1 MKEYR
6 RFVAYVYEYQKEKKG
21 RNCGF
26 IQVEAK
32 EQNCRMEVH
41 LLCPGL
47 LPEEKCEIFGFV
59 RNSGLM
65 DGILVGECRTGE
77 SRADCVV
84 ETDRESLGGSG
95 IPLEKM
101 GGMILLTESGGF
113 FGTEWDDRAI
123 RPDNFRRVKLQ
134 KEKEKEEGRKKPEM
148 QEEVPEEDRKELEMQ
163 KEIPEESRKKPEM
176 QEEIPEESRKE
187 PEMQEGEAV
196 KAPEASEKVT
206 EEAAEASEFQEK
218 KAETEPKGVEP
229 SGQKESSR
237 EQMAAQSVAETD
249 VKKRKVEFPHIGEPA
264 EIFEDGEIFDCRK
277 IQLRDLCRLRSREC
291 GLRNNRFL
299 QYGFYNFGHLLLG
312 RNRSGHYIL
321 GVPGAYDQQE
331 QFMANMFGFPYF
343 RESRQIQVPKRRGG
357 YWYRLIN
364 PPEFH

>member
-41 LLCPGL
+41 LLCSGL
-47 LPEEKCEIFGFV
+47 LPESKCEIFGFV

-95 IPLEKM
+95 IPLEKI

-123 RPDNFRRVKLQ
+123 RPENFRRVKLQ
-134 KEKEKEEGRKKPEM
+134 KEKK
-148 QEEVPEEDRKELEMQ
+148 EDRKES
-163 KEIPEESRKKPEM
+163 EI
-176 QEEIPEESRKE
+176 QEEVQEEARKE
-187 PEMQEGEAV
+187 PEKQE
-196 KAPEASEKVT
+196 KK
-206 EEAAEASEFQEK
+206 EEAAEK
-218 KAETEPKGVEP
+218 EPKTHE
-229 SGQKESSR
+229 ER
-237 EQMAAQSVAETD
+237 MAAQSVAEAD
-249 VKKRKVEFPHIGEPA
+249 EPKRTAEILHIGEPA

-343 RESRQIQVPKRRGG
+343 KESRRIQVPKDRGG

>member
-47 LPEEKCEIFGFV
+47 LQEEKCEIFGFV

-134 KEKEKEEGRKKPEM
+134 KEKEEGRKK
-148 QEEVPEEDRKELEMQ
+148 
-163 KEIPEESRKKPEM
+163 
-176 QEEIPEESRKE
+176 

-237 EQMAAQSVAETD
+237 EQMAAQSVAEAD

-343 RESRQIQVPKRRGG
+343 RESQQIQVPKRRGG

>member
-47 LPEEKCEIFGFV
+47 LPESKCEIFGFV

-95 IPLEKM
+95 IPLEKI

-123 RPDNFRRVKLQ
+123 RPENFRRVKLQ
-134 KEKEKEEGRKKPEM
+134 KEKKEGRKESEI
-148 QEEVPEEDRKELEMQ
+148 QEEV
-163 KEIPEESRKKPEM
+163 
-176 QEEIPEESRKE
+176 QEEARKE
-187 PEMQEGEAV
+187 PEKQE
-196 KAPEASEKVT
+196 KK
-206 EEAAEASEFQEK
+206 EEAAEK
-218 KAETEPKGVEP
+218 EPKTHE
-229 SGQKESSR
+229 ER
-237 EQMAAQSVAETD
+237 MAAQSVAEVD
-249 VKKRKVEFPHIGEPA
+249 EPKRKAEILHIGETA

-343 RESRQIQVPKRRGG
+343 KESRRIQVPKDRGG

>member
-1 MKEYR
+1 
-6 RFVAYVYEYQKEKKG
+6 
-21 RNCGF
+21 
-26 IQVEAK
+26 
-32 EQNCRMEVH
+32 MEVH

-134 KEKEKEEGRKKPEM
+134 KEKEEGRKKPEM
-148 QEEVPEEDRKELEMQ
+148 QEEVPEED
-163 KEIPEESRKKPEM
+163 
-176 QEEIPEESRKE
+176 RKE

-237 EQMAAQSVAETD
+237 EQMAAQSVAEAD

>member
-65 DGILVGECRTGE
+65 DGILVGECKTGE

-134 KEKEKEEGRKKPEM
+134 KEKEEGRKKLEM
-148 QEEVPEEDRKELEMQ
+148 QEEVPEEDRKEPEMQ

-237 EQMAAQSVAETD
+237 EQMAAQSVAEAD

-343 RESRQIQVPKRRGG
+343 RESQQIQVPKRRGG